1 MFGLSVIDITVII
14 IYFIIIIGIG
24 VRSMLRIKNQEDF
37 FLGGRKFGKIIQI
50 FATFGQATS
59 ADTGPAVGTAT
70 FNNGAAGVWANLLML
85 FSTPLFWFIGPWYR
99 RMRFTTLADFFS
111 ERFTSKGLGMMY
123 AIMSSIGLGILLS
136 LGFITIIKTV
146 SVMTPKTYE
155 EYTVDE
161 KNEYQLAERMY
172 QLEEKDFALLKSAE
186 LEEITYLRQLQPE
199 KSFSHINRYWL
210 IFIIVIIVAG
220 YSMMGGLEAA
230 FLSDLIQGIFIILLS
245 IMLVPF
251 AIMEI
256 NKVHGGEGVI
266 NALTKMHENL
276 PESFFEIFGSP
287 YSLDFTWYYIAAL
300 SIMAIIN
307 TCAQANTFVTPSAAK
322 NEYSARVGLTF
333 GSYLKRITTVLWGFT
348 ALLIVFLY
356 ANEITDPD
364 KLWGLA
370 SFKLL
375 GTVNLGLVGLMIAS
389 LMAALMSTAATL
401 MITTSALLTNNV
413 YRHYYPSKSEK
424 HYVNVGRVL
433 GSLVIIAAAAIT
445 LLNDNLFQIMKLWWE
460 FGVIFSAGFWMGIL
474 WRKTSRFS
482 VKVSIIS
489 TFLVFFGIPLLINVI
504 NPSIKQNENLL
515 KTTGERFEVRKYEA
529 REMDVK
535 QRNIE
540 IAAWEA
546 SPEGARPIAIE
557 QGKTFEKKFKLP
569 SKSIFWSTGITID
582 ESGKPKG
589 TGMLNPE
596 LLLLDKIGVNL
607 ENNTYS
613 MNETLRIL
621 FRMSFPF
628 VLIVLLSNFYPK
640 KEDEELNIDKF
651 YVKMKTPVGETREI
665 DRKNLELAYATPT
678 LYDETKLFGP
688 ESNWEFTKWNKTD
701 MIGFLAASGFVL
713 LVLGMLYFLVNL
725 GG

>member
-1 MFGLSVIDITVII
+1 MFGLSIIDISVIVV
-14 IYFIIIIGIG
+14 YFVIIIGIG

-37 FLGGRKFGKIIQI
+37 FLGGRKFGKVIQI

-59 ADTGPAVGTAT
+59 ADTGPSVGTAT
-70 FNNGAAGVWANLLML
+70 YNNGAAGVWANLLML

-99 RMRFTTLADFFS
+99 RMRFTTLADFYT
-111 ERFTSKGLGMMY
+111 ERFTSKGLGMIY

-146 SVMTPKTYE
+146 SVMTPKTYDE
-155 EYTVDE
+155 FSVEE

-172 QLEEKDFALLKSAE
+172 QLEDRDFELLNLAE
-186 LEEITYLRQLQPE
+186 LDELTHLRQLQPE
-199 KSFSHINRYWL
+199 KSFSHINKYWL
-210 IFIIVIIVAG
+210 VLLIVLIVGG

-230 FLSDLIQGIFIILLS
+230 FLSDLIQGVFIILLS

-256 NKVHGGEGVI
+256 NRVYGGTGI
-266 NALTKMHENL
+266 MNALTNMHDSL

-333 GSYLKRITTVLWGFT
+333 GSYLKRVTTVLWGFT

-356 ANEITDPD
+356 AKDITDPD

-375 GTVNLGLVGLMIAS
+375 GSVNLGLVGLMIAS

-401 MITTSALLTNNV
+401 MITTSALLTNNI
-413 YRHYYPSKSEK
+413 YRHYYPNKNEK
-424 HYVNVGRVL
+424 HYVRIGRIL
-433 GSLVIIAAAAIT
+433 GSLVIVAAAAIT

-474 WRKTSRFS
+474 WRKTNRLS

-489 TFLVFFGIPLLINVI
+489 TFLLFFGVPLLINVI
-504 NPSIKQNENLL
+504 NPSIKQDSDLL

-529 REMDVK
+529 RQVDVE
-535 QRNIE
+535 QRELE
-540 IAAWEA
+540 IADWVAT
-546 SPEGARPIAIE
+546 PEGIRPLALR
-557 QGKTFEKKFKLP
+557 QGEAFEKKFKLP
-569 SKSIFWSTGITID
+569 SKSIFWSTGIMID
-582 ESGKPKG
+582 ENGDPEG
-589 TGMLNPE
+589 TGMLNLE
-596 LLLLDKIGVNL
+596 LLLLDALGVDL

-613 MNETLRIL
+613 MNETLRIII
-621 FRMSFPF
+621 RMSFPF
-628 VLIVLLSNFYPK
+628 LLIIFISYFFPK
-640 KEDEELNIDKF
+640 KDDEEANIDRF
-651 YVKMKTPVGETREI
+651 YAKMKTPVGESRELDTR
-665 DRKNLELAYATPT
+665 NLAMAYADPT
-678 LYDETKLFGP
+678 LHDHTKLFGP
-688 ESNWEFTKWNKTD
+688 HSNWEFTKWDKTD
-701 MIGFLAASGFVL
+701 KFGFLAACAFVAFVL
-713 LVLGMLYFLVNL
+713 WLLYFLVNL